1 MTRARNGLGTKHR
14 VERWGPQ
21 GLGCL
26 VSEHKVEVVGRAR
39 RQL

>member
-1 MTRARNGLGTKHR
+1 MTKAGNGLGMNPR

-26 VSEHKVEVVGRAR
+26 VSEHRMEMVGRAR
-39 RQL
+39 QQL